1 MSDARCCGTGSCVI
15 NDAGECWCG
24 QVWNG
29 QEMAP
34 PHFINESGLKISS
47 VTGEI
52 LHTSTNCTM
61 KQFRE

>member
-15 NDAGECWCG
+15 NDTGECWCG

-34 PHFINESGLKISS
+34 PYFVNEAGLKVNS
-47 VTGEI
+47 VTGEL
-52 LHTSTNCTM
+52 LH
-61 KQFRE
+61 KD